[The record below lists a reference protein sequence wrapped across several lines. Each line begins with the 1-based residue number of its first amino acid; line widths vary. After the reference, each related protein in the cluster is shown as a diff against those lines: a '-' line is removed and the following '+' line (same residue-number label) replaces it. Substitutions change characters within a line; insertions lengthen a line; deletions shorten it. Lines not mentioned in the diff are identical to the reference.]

1 MGRVAVEILPP
12 LARDEGG
19 TAFRVKDDRILSQ
32 DARARIFDV
41 KTASHRGLSELLVG
55 KPFFR
60 FDLQIPRLAPCVSR
74 WNAGLSSSREAR
86 SANGALFSRFMGR
99 RPSPWAA
106 LRNAS
111 LPSSRGAQSA
121 NDALLSRF
129 MGRRPSPWALR
140 RNAGLPSSRGT
151 RSANDALL
159 SQLMGRRPSP
169 WALSRN
175 AGLPSSRGERS
186 ANSALF
192 SRFME
197 QRLSPWAALWSA
209 VSGRFAVAG
218 EARLCPCM
226 LLSASGLRIPRLA
239 RGLFTGVFP
248 RPVGRLAT
256 NPCEPD
262 GCAPRTEPLGLRGGR
277 VSESRRKEGL
287 PSPWALC
294 RNAGLPSSRGT
305 RSAGG
310 QPFAA
315 TVDARRLLPRMLSSE
330 SGL

>member
-74 WNAGLSSSREAR
+74 WNA
-86 SANGALFSRFMGR
+86 
-99 RPSPWAA
+99 
-106 LRNAS
+106 S
-111 LPSSRGAQSA
+111 LPSSRGARSA
-121 NDALLSRF
+121 NGALLSRF
-129 MGRRPSPWALR
+129 MGRRPSPWVLP

-151 RSANDALL
+151 RSANGALL
-159 SQLMGRRPSP
+159 SRFMGRRPSP
-169 WALSRN
+169 CALPRN
-175 AGLPSSRGERS
+175 VGLPSSRGEQS

-209 VSGRFAVAG
+209 VGGRFA
-218 EARLCPCM
+218 
-226 LLSASGLRIPRLA
+226 
-239 RGLFTGVFP
+239 FTVETRRFP
-248 RPVGRLAT
+248 
-256 NPCEPD
+256 
-262 GCAPRTEPLGLRGGR
+262 
-277 VSESRRKEGL
+277 
-287 PSPWALC
+287 
-294 RNAGLPSSRGT
+294 
-305 RSAGG
+305 
-310 QPFAA
+310 
-315 TVDARRLLPRMLSSE
+315 
-330 SGL
+330 

>member
-41 KTASHRGLSELLVG
+41 KKASHRGLSELLVG

-74 WNAGLSSSREAR
+74 WNAGLPSSRGAR
-86 SANGALFSRFMGR
+86 SANGALLSGFMGR
-99 RPSPWAA
+99 RPSPWV
-106 LRNAS
+106 
-111 LPSSRGAQSA
+111 LP
-121 NDALLSRF
+121 
-129 MGRRPSPWALR
+129 

-151 RSANDALL
+151 RLENDALL

-169 WALSRN
+169 WALPRN

-226 LLSASGLRIPRLA
+226 LPSASGLRILRLA
-239 RGLFTGVFP
+239 RGLFVGVYP
-248 RPVGRLAT
+248 RPVGRVGGKSLRAGRLRAA
-256 NPCEPD
+256 N
-262 GCAPRTEPLGLRGGR
+262 GALGL
-277 VSESRRKEGL
+277 
-287 PSPWALC
+287 
-294 RNAGLPSSRGT
+294 
-305 RSAGG
+305 
-310 QPFAA
+310 
-315 TVDARRLLPRMLSSE
+315 ARR
-330 SGL
+330 SGLGIAAEGGIYLAG